1 MPPSRAGICQSSV
14 CLRLHV
20 YKKKNKNKKLA
31 ERNHRLLLN
40 AVLLWRFRR
49 KVHFTAEKWTVQSIY
64 AKQVLDFFLWFFF
77 FQFQQVLLLVA
88 CLLTQLTFCVS
99 ALYMSSALYYCFG
112 SNFSGWDGFLPE
124 GYVWIVPTNR
134 FVYRAGDCVPNS
146 EWTFVFFME
155 NLNNMDRED
164 DGREMRTHKK
174 IKNKRRRIPGSFWW
188 SCFRL
193 HNYSIWCA
201 ICDSWM
207 FLVYLCSLHPT
218 REKKN
223 RRVTKCYNNAI
234 DLVLILF
241 NIISIN
247 NCCLPPSERPFGVS
261 VSLSL
266 YILAHLHKVNE
277 RKWEKTMHSEKAIDE
292 LL

>member
-1 MPPSRAGICQSSV
+1 MI
-14 CLRLHV
+14 
-20 YKKKNKNKKLA
+20 
-31 ERNHRLLLN
+31 
-40 AVLLWRFRR
+40 F
-49 KVHFTAEKWTVQSIY
+49 
-64 AKQVLDFFLWFFF
+64 FFF

-99 ALYMSSALYYCFG
+99 AMYMSSALYYCFG
-112 SNFSGWDGFLPE
+112 SNFSGRDGFLSE

-146 EWTFVFFME
+146 EWTFVFFMG
-155 NLNNMDRED
+155 NLKYGLRRRLGGGVGGTD
-164 DGREMRTHKK
+164 KK
-174 IKNKRRRIPGSFWW
+174 KKERRRIPGSFWW

-247 NCCLPPSERPFGVS
+247 NCCLPPSERPLVC
-261 VSLSL
+261 SLSFTFE
-266 YILAHLHKVNE
+266 HTCT
-277 RKWEKTMHSEKAIDE
+277 R
-292 LL
+292 